1 MRARAFITQKANEQV
16 SDCQDRFSI
25 NAVTGSAAVCDGIR
39 EDAKKAGFSRKD
51 LKQARKAL
59 GVKTYHDADDESGEL
74 VPQWFWYR
82 KEEDQDAGS

>member
-1 MRARAFITQKANEQV
+1 M
-16 SDCQDRFSI
+16 DCIEWLRERI
-25 NAVTGSAAVCDGIR
+25 PPGTAAVCDGIR

-59 GVKTYHDADDESGEL
+59 GVKTYHDVDDESGEL

-82 KEEDQDAGS
+82 EEEDQDAGS